1 MENGRADLSS
11 EKLAESLLSFV
22 ENDDSSYCG
31 PNAESSLNA
40 INILYGYF
48 CYKKNKLKW
57 TGSLEDLK
65 AAVLTVVDEQT
76 AETTTWRS
84 PSGGT

>member
-11 EKLAESLLSFV
+11 EKLTESLLSFV
-22 ENDDSSYCG
+22 ENDDSSNCE

-40 INILYGYF
+40 VNILYGYF

-57 TGSLEDLK
+57 AGSLEDLK
-65 AAVLTVVDEQT
+65 AAVH
-76 AETTTWRS
+76 AHC
-84 PSGGT
+84 SGRTNS